1 MACYDS
7 TENNIMK
14 SQTWHLVVQQTFTK
28 DLNFKVT
35 QLSLFYFRQNTK
47 QSFHIPHKQYLNI

>member
-7 TENNIMK
+7 TENNIEI
-14 SQTWHLVVQQTFTK
+14 TNLTPGCAT
-28 DLNFKVT
+28 DLYKRAEVT
-35 QLSLFYFRQNTK
+35 HLSLVYFRQNTK

>member
-7 TENNIMK
+7 TENNIEL
-14 SQTWHLVVQQTFTK
+14 QTWHLVVQQTFTK
-28 DLNFKVT
+28 ELNFKVT
-35 QLSLFYFRQNTK
+35 HLSLVYFRQNTK